1 MDDPCWIKVLRW
13 RFQNLDNSNRGRY
26 FMENNNESQ
35 YFSEWE
41 PTGGFDNNE
50 IKA

>member
-1 MDDPCWIKVLRW
+1 
-13 RFQNLDNSNRGRY
+13 
-26 FMENNNESQ
+26 MENNNESQ